1 MAPTGRETATVEE
14 HRSEPRRGPSRYDG
28 CSKTRS
34 FSGTQRSRLQ
44 FTSPARRWPGG
55 LQVEQFNV
63 DHAAKFPR
71 VCKQNCFD
79 ADDTRSG
86 PHRAADGQLNLF
98 FSGNRNLLWR
108 AGHIAIQCVQIGVVG
123 LLGSKAKVVDK
134 IVDERFLFNLFSH
147 EPLGKVK
154 RGSVFFF
161 MGEIDDR
168 VNAK

>member
-1 MAPTGRETATVEE
+1 
-14 HRSEPRRGPSRYDG
+14 
-28 CSKTRS
+28 
-34 FSGTQRSRLQ
+34 
-44 FTSPARRWPGG
+44 
-55 LQVEQFNV
+55 
-63 DHAAKFPR
+63 
-71 VCKQNCFD
+71 
-79 ADDTRSG
+79 
-86 PHRAADGQLNLF
+86 
-98 FSGNRNLLWR
+98 
-108 AGHIAIQCVQIGVVG
+108 VVG